1 MENASKALIMAGA
14 VLIALLVISL
24 LVFFFHS
31 IRDIQSVNLT
41 SEQVQQATEFN
52 KQYDVYQRDIYGSEL
67 LSIANKIADY
77 NQKESETKGYTKV
90 TLEVI
95 ISKDIDNTY
104 FTKGTYTDDAINKK
118 IEEIEKAQ
126 TNLGNE
132 IIEFIPDG
140 STRKISRKVSKLA
153 TMRTVDI
160 EELGTPT
167 TSNYKEKIVN
177 YNTLKALIS
186 EIKAK
191 KFKYVNFEYDK
202 NTGRIQKM
210 SYKL

>member
-1 MENASKALIMAGA
+1 MENASKALIMAGS

>member
-90 TLEVI
+90 TLEVS
-95 ISKDIDNTY
+95 ISEDIDNTY
-104 FTKGTYTDDAINKK
+104 LKGRIYTDGEINEK
-118 IEEIEKAQ
+118 IKEIEKAQ

>member
-31 IRDIQSVNLT
+31 IRDMQSVNLT
-41 SEQVQQATEFN
+41 SEQVEQATEFN

-77 NQKESETKGYTKV
+77 NKKESETKGYTKV
-90 TLEVI
+90 TLEVN
-95 ISKDIDNTY
+95 ISKNIDNTY

-132 IIEFIPDG
+132 TIKFRPDG
-140 STRKISRKVSKLA
+140 STRELSRKVSKLA

-160 EELGTPT
+160 EQLGTPT
-167 TSNYKEKIVN
+167 TSNYQNKIVE

-191 KFKYVNFEYDK
+191 KFKYENFEYD
-202 NTGRIQKM
+202 NSTGRIQKM
-210 SYKL
+210 KYEL